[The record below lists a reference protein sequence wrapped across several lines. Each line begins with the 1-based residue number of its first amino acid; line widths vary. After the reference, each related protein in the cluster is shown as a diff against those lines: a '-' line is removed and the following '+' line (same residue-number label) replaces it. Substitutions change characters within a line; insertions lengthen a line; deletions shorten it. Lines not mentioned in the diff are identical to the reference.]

1 MVRLDGGPVAQERA
15 TERATGRATERH
27 AAAVFKHGILRRLP
41 VAFAARVG
49 AWAAGRRV
57 VFLDGYPGPG
67 QYPDGTPGCP
77 LLVAADARPG
87 DRERPVTGIF
97 VEGDRE
103 AFAVLRSALALY
115 RDFDY
120 RIFAG
125 DLADHLPG
133 ILSLVPD
140 SALFALLDPAATA
153 LDHEQFTGQ
162 LLARGLAPTEVLVHL
177 DVAGLA
183 RVGAALRAA
192 EARHRIPAADDV
204 LAIERLDRFFG
215 GAWWHRDAMTVTAV
229 DDLGRAGRMAMRIA
243 GRFAQQVERTT
254 GFRAAALPMRLRA
267 GHLPTAVFVSC
278 ARGLDGLWHAADT
291 LGHAGLDWY
300 ETWRAVQE
308 AADLPAGEQVGQLS
322 LFGVDDLDA
331 VEGSAGSGGSNG
343 SGGLGTDPPVLDL
356 EAYRTRHEPQWVTAI
371 ERNIVRLLVD
381 HGPFV
386 LAERLVEVY
395 GDTLGLAGGGHVRR
409 AVGNLHDDGLLV
421 DDGTDDRFHLRPLR
435 PVASVRPPARTRSS
449 DQRPA

>member
-1 MVRLDGGPVAQERA
+1 MTVDDAPVVHERQ
-15 TERATGRATERH
+15 

-41 VAFAARVG
+41 AAFAARVG
-49 AWAAGRRV
+49 AWSAGRRV

-67 QYPDGTPGCP
+67 QYPDGSPGCP
-77 LLVAADARPG
+77 LLVAAEAHPG
-87 DRERPVTGIF
+87 ERAHPVTGIF

-103 AFAVLRSALALY
+103 AFAVLRSVLAPF

-125 DLADHLPG
+125 DLSDHLPG

-192 EARHRIPAADDV
+192 EARHRIPGEADV
-204 LAIERLDRFFG
+204 LVIERLDRFLG
-215 GAWWHRDAMTVTAV
+215 GAWWHRDAMTVTAI
-229 DDLGRAGRMAMRIA
+229 DDLGRAGRVAVRIA
-243 GRFAQQVERTT
+243 GRFAQQVERQT
-254 GFRAAALPMRLRA
+254 GFRTITMPLRLRS

-278 ARGLDGLWHAADT
+278 GRGLDGPWHAADT
-291 LGHAGLDWY
+291 LGQAGLDWY
-300 ETWRAVQE
+300 EAWRSAE
-308 AADLPAGEQVGQLS
+308 AGAARPSGEQVGQLS
-322 LFGVDDLDA
+322 LFGVEDA
-331 VEGSAGSGGSNG
+331 Q
-343 SGGLGTDPPVLDL
+343 PVLSL
-356 EAYRTRHEPQWVTAI
+356 EAYRKRHEPQWITSI

-386 LAERLVEVY
+386 LAERLVDVY
-395 GDTLGLAGGGHVRR
+395 GDTLGLAGSAQVRR
-409 AVGNLHDDGLLV
+409 AVRNLHDDGLLA
-421 DDGTDDRFHLRPLR
+421 DDGTDDRYHLRQLR
-435 PVASVRPPARTRSS
+435 PVAAVRRPGDTHDAE
-449 DQRPA
+449 QRPA